1 MFVTA
6 FLPERNHRV
15 FGWSGCWK
23 LGKPRSSAIRNDV
36 ITDVNPVR
44 SDVITD
50 EDAIKAL
57 GRGLSRAKKTF
68 SCHCSG
74 GEAERTREEK
84 KKKKNGGKKK
94 IWKKKEKEKRK
105 RKRKNGKEVIVTEL
119 LTLGGAARVLRHPRL
134 MTPATWGR

>member
-15 FGWSGCWK
+15 LGWSGRWK

-36 ITDVNPVR
+36 ITDVDAIR

-84 KKKKNGGKKK
+84 NKKEKNGRKKK
-94 IWKKKEKEKRK
+94 IWKKKEKEERK
-105 RKRKNGKEVIVTEL
+105 KKKNEQTKK
-119 LTLGGAARVLRHPRL
+119 
-134 MTPATWGR
+134 

>member
-1 MFVTA
+1 MTA

-15 FGWSGCWK
+15 FGWSGRWK

-36 ITDVNPVR
+36 ITDVDAIR

-68 SCHCSG
+68 SCSCSG

-84 KKKKNGGKKK
+84 EEE
-94 IWKKKEKEKRK
+94 KKKEKRNWKK
-105 RKRKNGKEVIVTEL
+105 IKK
-119 LTLGGAARVLRHPRL
+119 
-134 MTPATWGR
+134 